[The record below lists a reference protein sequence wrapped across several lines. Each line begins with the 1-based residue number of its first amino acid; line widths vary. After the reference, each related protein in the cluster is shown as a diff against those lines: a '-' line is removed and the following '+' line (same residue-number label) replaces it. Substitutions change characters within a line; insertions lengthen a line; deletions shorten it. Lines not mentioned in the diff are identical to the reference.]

1 MGSPLKSIYQTSPL
15 QSIYP
20 TRKPISTR
28 MKPILV
34 LLLSV
39 LSLSH
44 GDPIGNPVNDPVDDA
59 VNDPLDDPANDPMD
73 NPVDDPM
80 DDPVDDPMDDPM
92 DDTMDDPMGDPEDN
106 LGDDLPDVEELE
118 MQAFEQCES
127 DGEEGLTWDEVE
139 ACEIFILPT
148 EEDFQA
154 SDLNKDGIL
163 LFKEWKEWMDMDMDM
178 VDDE

>member
-1 MGSPLKSIYQTSPL
+1 MGSPFKSIYQTSPL

-20 TRKPISTR
+20 TRQPISTR

-44 GDPIGNPVNDPVDDA
+44 GDPIGNPVNDPVDDS
-59 VNDPLDDPANDPMD
+59 ANDPMD

-80 DDPVDDPMDDPM
+80 DDTMDDPM

-139 ACEIFILPT
+139 ACEAIFGPMLTDQGIVLPT

-163 LFKEWKEWMDMDMDM
+163 L
-178 VDDE
+178 

>member
-1 MGSPLKSIYQTSPL
+1 MGTSPLKSIYQTSPL

-39 LSLSH
+39 LSLND

-59 VNDPLDDPANDPMD
+59 VNDPLDDPM
-73 NPVDDPM
+73 DDPM
-80 DDPVDDPMDDPM
+80 DDTMEDPM

-139 ACEIFILPT
+139 ACEAIFGPMLTDQGIVLPT

-154 SDLNKDGIL
+154 SDLN
-163 LFKEWKEWMDMDMDM
+163 
-178 VDDE
+178 

>member
-1 MGSPLKSIYQTSPL
+1 MGTSPLKSIYQTSPL

-20 TRKPISTR
+20 TKKPISTR

-59 VNDPLDDPANDPMD
+59 VNDPLDDP
-73 NPVDDPM
+73 
-80 DDPVDDPMDDPM
+80 
-92 DDTMDDPMGDPEDN
+92 TDDPMGDPEDN
-106 LGDDLPDVEELE
+106 TGDDLPDVEELE

-139 ACEIFILPT
+139 AC
-148 EEDFQA
+148 
-154 SDLNKDGIL
+154 
-163 LFKEWKEWMDMDMDM
+163 
-178 VDDE
+178 

>member
-1 MGSPLKSIYQTSPL
+1 MGSPFKSIYQTSHL
-15 QSIYP
+15 QSIYQTP
-20 TRKPISTR
+20 VLYIQSTVATR
-28 MKPILV
+28 MTPVLV

-44 GDPIGNPVNDPVDDA
+44 GHTIQN
-59 VNDPLDDPANDPMD
+59 
-73 NPVDDPM
+73 DPM
-80 DDPVDDPMDDPM
+80 DDP
-92 DDTMDDPMGDPEDN
+92 E
-106 LGDDLPDVEELE
+106 DDLPDDIEELE

-139 ACEIFILPT
+139 ECEALFGPMLTDQGIDLPT

-163 LFKEWKEWMDMDMDM
+163 LYREWIEWVDMDM
-178 VDDE
+178 VDYK

>member
-28 MKPILV
+28 MKPILI

-59 VNDPLDDPANDPMD
+59 VNDP
-73 NPVDDPM
+73 
-80 DDPVDDPMDDPM
+80 
-92 DDTMDDPMGDPEDN
+92 MDDPMGDPEDN

-139 ACEIFILPT
+139 ACEAIFGPMLTDQGIVLPT

-163 LFKEWKEWMDMDMDM
+163 LLK
-178 VDDE
+178 

>member
-20 TRKPISTR
+20 TRKPVPTR

-39 LSLSH
+39 LSLSL
-44 GDPIGNPVNDPVDDA
+44 GDPIGNPVNDPVDD
-59 VNDPLDDPANDPMD
+59 PM
-73 NPVDDPM
+73 DDPM
-80 DDPVDDPMDDPM
+80 DDTMEDPM

-106 LGDDLPDVEELE
+106 IGDDLPDVEELE

-127 DGEEGLTWDEVE
+127 DGEDGLTWDEVE
-139 ACEIFILPT
+139 ACEAIFGPMLTDQGIVLPT

-163 LFKEWKEWMDMDMDM
+163 LLKEWKEWVDMDMDM

>member
-59 VNDPLDDPANDPMD
+59 VNDPLD
-73 NPVDDPM
+73 
-80 DDPVDDPMDDPM
+80 
-92 DDTMDDPMGDPEDN
+92 N

-139 ACEIFILPT
+139 ACEAIFGPMLTDQGIVLPT

-154 SDLNKDGIL
+154 SDLNK
-163 LFKEWKEWMDMDMDM
+163 
-178 VDDE
+178 

>member
-1 MGSPLKSIYQTSPL
+1 MGSPFKSIYQISPL

-20 TRKPISTR
+20 TSQPIFTR

-44 GDPIGNPVNDPVDDA
+44 GDPI
-59 VNDPLDDPANDPMD
+59 
-73 NPVDDPM
+73 
-80 DDPVDDPMDDPM
+80 

-118 MQAFEQCES
+118 MQAFEKCES

-139 ACEIFILPT
+139 ACEAIFRPMLTDQGIVLPT

-163 LFKEWKEWMDMDMDM
+163 LLKEWKDMDMDM
-178 VDDE
+178 VDDEYVIVI